1 MLRDALLEE
10 LADVLLE
17 DVAGGVARLGFA
29 GDEVLARALRDDDD
43 GVVLDGE
50 AAFQSGE
57 EAVRPVKREGF
68 LGDEAE
74 VHDGAGHGGVG
85 GDEAGVAAHELD
97 EADAVAAALGL
108 HVGGLDD
115 GFRRRH
121 GRLEAEGAAH
131 EVEVVVDRLRDADD
145 ADRELAPLAFL
156 RDVAR
161 RAEGAV
167 AADAEEE
174 VDVHAHEGLDD
185 LARVLLAARGAENGA
200 AEGVDRVDGVGV
212 EQERGEVLFGNEAL
226 VAVAD
231 AVDRL
236 DAVVERE
243 DLDDALDDVVQA
255 RAEAAGRE
263 DGGAAPGRVVE
274 DLGVGAGLLEGGRL
288 DAARL
293 ERLGLA
299 DVGREVDA
307 LALLDEEGVADGRV
321 DQALAEVVDVEVVV
335 LRVGDDVCQY
345 AHGGS
350 LDDA

>member
-1 MLRDALLEE
+1 MTGSVAVTAVSKPKERPTKLRSLSIVFGTPTTLIES
-10 LADVLLE
+10 LR
-17 DVAGGVARLGFA
+17 RLHSSA
-29 GDEVLARALRDDDD
+29 I
-43 GVVLDGE
+43 
-50 AAFQSGE
+50 
-57 EAVRPVKREGF
+57 
-68 LGDEAE
+68 
-74 VHDGAGHGGVG
+74 
-85 GDEAGVAAHELD
+85 
-97 EADAVAAALGL
+97 
-108 HVGGLDD
+108 
-115 GFRRRH
+115 
-121 GRLEAEGAAH
+121 
-131 EVEVVVDRLRDADD
+131 
-145 ADRELAPLAFL
+145 
-156 RDVAR
+156 
-161 RAEGAV
+161 
-167 AADAEEE
+167 
-174 VDVHAHEGLDD
+174 
-185 LARVLLAARGAENGA
+185 ARVLLAARGAEDGA

-212 EQERGEVLFGNEAL
+212 EQERGEVLFGDEAL

-236 DAVVERE
+236 DAVVEGE

-263 DGGAAPGRVVE
+263 DGGAAPGGVVE

-307 LALLDEEGVADGRV
+307 LALLDEEGVTDGRV
-321 DQALAEVVDVEVVV
+321 TQALAEVVDVEVVV